1 MVLSELRRPL
11 QNALFHDFSSFELHD
26 RAGRD
31 DYFLF
36 GLFGIAAD
44 TLFGELCRKDAKFT
58 ELHALAMVRASVMPS
73 RVSWITVKIS
83 CCVSVDF
90 SDRGTG

>member
-1 MVLSELRRPL
+1 MDCEVEF
-11 QNALFHDFSSFELHD
+11 NAALV
-26 RAGRD
+26 
-31 DYFLF
+31 F